1 MIKLTLLIKNY
12 ILEKLKISFF
22 FIKMLSSSLSTGPRL
37 FLLIVFCLIL
47 GASTTIF
54 VGKVQDFVAL
64 ISANKNKNK
73 MSLEKEPII
82 LLSERQIKDEAIEI
96 GAVVSGNITRKF
108 RVSATVEADS
118 SRLVRVAAKVHGV
131 VAQLRKRLGALVEQD
146 EVIAVIDSRE
156 IADAKSEYLAAKV
169 SFDLQANLFDRERG
183 LFEKK
188 ITAETLYLK
197 AKAVFTEAKLRLD
210 LARQKLSSLD
220 VQEDEISKLDKQPL
234 GRLREKE
241 ILAPISGKVLDRLV
255 NIGQPVT
262 NDTQLYVIA
271 DLSEVEVYLSVPIEE
286 LSSLQ
291 KGQSVE
297 LMSPDGTKYQGKI
310 EIVHS
315 VLTPETRMGKV
326 IAYFKT
332 PTYSLSPGTLLTAEI
347 ETARSATSLVIPRAA
362 VQIINNQPSVFVRVD
377 EGFVLRSVELGEKD
391 ERLVEVRRGLVLDE
405 RIATLNT
412 AALKHAYLAER
423 VQNAQ

>member
-1 MIKLTLLIKNY
+1 MIKQTLLIKNY
-12 ILEKLKISFF
+12 ILDKLKISFF
-22 FIKMLSSSLSTGPRL
+22 FIKALFSSLSSGPQF

-54 VGKVQDFVAL
+54 VGKVQDVVAL
-64 ISANKNKNK
+64 IAANKHKIK
-73 MSLEKEPII
+73 MSLEKEPIV
-82 LLSERQIKDEAIEI
+82 LLSEIQIKDEAIEI
-96 GAVVSGNITRKF
+96 GAVSSGNITRKI

-118 SRLVRVAAKVHGV
+118 SKLVRVAAKVHGV
-131 VAQLRKRLGALVEQD
+131 VAQLRKRLGALVEQR

-220 VQEDEISKLDKQPL
+220 VQEDEIAGLDKQPL
-234 GRLREKE
+234 ARLREKE
-241 ILAPISGKVLDRLV
+241 IVAPISGKVLDRLV

-271 DLSEVEVYLSVPIEE
+271 DLSEVEVYLSVPMED
-286 LSSLQ
+286 LSRLE

-297 LMSPDGTKYQGKI
+297 LVSPDGVKYQGKI
-310 EIVHS
+310 EIINS

-332 PTYSLSPGTLLTAEI
+332 PAYSLSPGTLLTAEI
-347 ETARSATSLVIPRAA
+347 ETARSAKSLIVPLAA
-362 VQIINNQPSVFVRVD
+362 VQIINNQPSVFVQV
-377 EGFVLRSVELGEKD
+377 EGGFALRSVDLGEKD
-391 ERLVEVRRGLVLDE
+391 AGFVEVKRGLALGE

-412 AALKHAYLAER
+412 AALKHAYQGERLQGAE
-423 VQNAQ
+423 